1 MENQMADDLKYIKEK
16 VDNHDKLMSK
26 VVGVVERQ
34 AAANEKLNDHI
45 IRTDKR
51 MDKQDVKIDNNHS
64 MILRWSGGLAV
75 IVTGAGLL
83 LTLTRLFPGLAE

>member
-64 MILRWSGGLAV
+64 MILKWSGGLAV
-75 IVTGAGLL
+75 IVTGVGLL
-83 LTLTRLFPGLAE
+83 LTLTKLFPGLAG